1 MSSKTYY
8 FVGIGGIGMSA
19 IARYLKN
26 NGHNIYGYDRT
37 RTQLTAELEKEGM
50 NITYEDDI
58 NHLPEV
64 IDLAIYTPAIPA
76 ENKILK
82 EIIKA
87 IKKLFGFLEQCERNN
102 APVLICM
109 DCGYYERI

>member
-1 MSSKTYY
+1 MHLICRQCGSCNTLISSAGKLPSITDNKR
-8 FVGIGGIGMSA
+8 S
-19 IARYLKN
+19 
-26 NGHNIYGYDRT
+26 GYIS
-37 RTQLTAELEKEGM
+37 LEF
-50 NITYEDDI
+50 
-58 NHLPEV
+58 LPE
-64 IDLAIYTPAIPA
+64 
-76 ENKILK
+76 ILK

>member
-1 MSSKTYY
+1 MHLKCPQCGSCNTLISSEGKLPSITDNKR
-8 FVGIGGIGMSA
+8 S
-19 IARYLKN
+19 
-26 NGHNIYGYDRT
+26 GYIS
-37 RTQLTAELEKEGM
+37 LEF
-50 NITYEDDI
+50 
-58 NHLPEV
+58 LPE
-64 IDLAIYTPAIPA
+64 
-76 ENKILK
+76 ILK

>member
-1 MSSKTYY
+1 MHLKCPQCSSCNTL
-8 FVGIGGIGMSA
+8 ISSA
-19 IARYLKN
+19 GKLPSITDNK
-26 NGHNIYGYDRT
+26 HSGYIS
-37 RTQLTAELEKEGM
+37 LEF
-50 NITYEDDI
+50 
-58 NHLPEV
+58 LPE
-64 IDLAIYTPAIPA
+64 
-76 ENKILK
+76 ILK

>member
-1 MSSKTYY
+1 MHLKCPQCGSYNTLISSAGKLPSITDNKR
-8 FVGIGGIGMSA
+8 S
-19 IARYLKN
+19 
-26 NGHNIYGYDRT
+26 GYIS
-37 RTQLTAELEKEGM
+37 LEF
-50 NITYEDDI
+50 
-58 NHLPEV
+58 LPE
-64 IDLAIYTPAIPA
+64 
-76 ENKILK
+76 ILK

>member
-1 MSSKTYY
+1 MHLKCPQCGSCNTLISSTGKLPSITDNKR
-8 FVGIGGIGMSA
+8 S
-19 IARYLKN
+19 
-26 NGHNIYGYDRT
+26 GYIS
-37 RTQLTAELEKEGM
+37 LEF
-50 NITYEDDI
+50 
-58 NHLPEV
+58 LPE
-64 IDLAIYTPAIPA
+64 
-76 ENKILK
+76 ILK

>member
-1 MSSKTYY
+1 MHLKCPQCGSCNTLISS
-8 FVGIGGIGMSA
+8 VGKLPSITDNKRS
-19 IARYLKN
+19 
-26 NGHNIYGYDRT
+26 GYIS
-37 RTQLTAELEKEGM
+37 LEF
-50 NITYEDDI
+50 
-58 NHLPEV
+58 LPE
-64 IDLAIYTPAIPA
+64 
-76 ENKILK
+76 ILK

>member
-1 MSSKTYY
+1 ADRNRSHWSTSKTPSYTKS
-8 FVGIGGIGMSA
+8 VSWQHHPITDNKRS
-19 IARYLKN
+19 
-26 NGHNIYGYDRT
+26 GYIS
-37 RTQLTAELEKEGM
+37 LEF
-50 NITYEDDI
+50 
-58 NHLPEV
+58 LPE
-64 IDLAIYTPAIPA
+64 
-76 ENKILK
+76 ILK